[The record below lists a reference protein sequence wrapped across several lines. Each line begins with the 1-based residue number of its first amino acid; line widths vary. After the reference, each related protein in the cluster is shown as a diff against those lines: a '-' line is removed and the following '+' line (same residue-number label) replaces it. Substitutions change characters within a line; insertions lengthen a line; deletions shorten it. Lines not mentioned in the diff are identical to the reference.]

1 MHNIPW
7 LHLNLMSLLKY
18 DPKIPRRLVFC
29 GGVLSNP
36 LYRLRIVTWS
46 VPCAPCCLTSTLL
59 FLLLEPP
66 SVPTCGLMYETAR
79 LICWCLDSA
88 GDAWRWKVSLVGKTG
103 KIRGRNKSE
112 RCARAQPS
120 SIDSSHDYVAWIL
133 RVVVR
138 SVRPTAT
145 LCLLEEA
152 QRLRR
157 PDDQQQPL
165 VGAIGL

>member
-1 MHNIPW
+1 M
-7 LHLNLMSLLKY
+7 
-18 DPKIPRRLVFC
+18 IPRHLIFC
-29 GGVLSNP
+29 GGVLSKS
-36 LYRLRIVTWS
+36 LYRLCIVTCS
-46 VPCAPCCLTSTLL
+46 APLCLTSTLL
-59 FLLLEPP
+59 LISWTPL
-66 SVPTCGLMYETAR
+66 VPTCGPMYETAR
-79 LICWCLDSA
+79 LPCWCLDSV
-88 GDAWRWKVSLVGKTG
+88 GDAWCWKVPLVGKTG

-165 VGAIGL
+165 VGAIGG